1 MYAPY
6 IFTRE
11 SPVPNSEL
19 CTEADVTLL
28 VHSFYDKVREDAM
41 LGPIFEAHVK
51 NWDRHLATMVDFWS
65 SALRGT
71 ARYRGAPLLKHVAL
85 ADLRIELFH
94 RWLGLFRETTQSL
107 DNPDLQARAD
117 ELAHRIAGSL
127 WYGYQSRHAPGRPMA
142 DIARAGSQFGE
153 PTRRAFGATSTT
165 HPRGSAPATSTGN

>member
-1 MYAPY
+1 M
-6 IFTRE
+6 
-11 SPVPNSEL
+11 PNSEL

-41 LGPIFEAHVK
+41 LGPIFEAHVQ
-51 NWDRHLATMVDFWS
+51 NWGRHLDTMVDFWS

-71 ARYRGAPLLKHVAL
+71 ARYRGAPLPKHIAL
-85 ADLRIELFH
+85 ANLRIELFH

-107 DNPDLQARAD
+107 DNPGLQARAD

-142 DIARAGSQFGE
+142 DIARAGSQLGD
-153 PTRRAFGATSTT
+153 PTRRAFGAASAT
-165 HPRGSAPATSTGN
+165 HERASDLATSTGN

>member
-1 MYAPY
+1 
-6 IFTRE
+6 
-11 SPVPNSEL
+11 
-19 CTEADVTLL
+19 
-28 VHSFYDKVREDAM
+28 
-41 LGPIFEAHVK
+41 
-51 NWDRHLATMVDFWS
+51 
-65 SALRGT
+65 
-71 ARYRGAPLLKHVAL
+71 LLKHVAL